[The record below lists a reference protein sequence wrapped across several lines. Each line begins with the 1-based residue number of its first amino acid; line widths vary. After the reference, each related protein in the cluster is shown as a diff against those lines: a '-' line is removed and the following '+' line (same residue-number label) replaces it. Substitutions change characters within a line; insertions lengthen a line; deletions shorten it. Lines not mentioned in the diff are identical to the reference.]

1 MLLRVVIFWVIVF
14 CVVVGWRWWKAS
26 RLIES
31 GGLNMVELKRMLK
44 IAEKSKRMEAAL
56 MMRTR
61 ILGEAQ
67 KSNMQELSARVDPV
81 IRKLARQV
89 ELRDDIATILSELD
103 ETTLEKEIRTAE
115 LEKAETKR
123 DQLATQLEHVKSLR
137 LRRAELEEAGD
148 RIIRELQNLH
158 LALVNASATE
168 AQAQL
173 DSGDVQSSL
182 AHLEEASNELK
193 NRAQAEDEI
202 ATLVRSSRVAG
213 KVTDG

>member
-1 MLLRVVIFWVIVF
+1 MLLRVILFWFFVF
-14 CVVVGWRWWKAS
+14 AVVVAWRWWRAS

-31 GGLNMVELKRMLK
+31 GGLNLVEVKRMLK

-56 MMRTR
+56 LMRTR

-67 KSNMQELSARVDPV
+67 KANMQELTARVDPV

-89 ELRDDIATILSELD
+89 ELRDDIAVILSELD
-103 ETTLEKEIRTAE
+103 EAQLEKEIRTAE
-115 LEKAETKR
+115 LERAETKR
-123 DQLATQLEHVKSLR
+123 DQLETQLKHVKSLR
-137 LRRAELEEAGD
+137 VRRSELEEAAD

-168 AQAQL
+168 AKAQL
-173 DSGDVQSSL
+173 ESGDVQSSL

-202 ATLVRSSRVAG
+202 ATLVRSSRAAG
-213 KVTDG
+213 KVTNG

>member
-1 MLLRVVIFWVIVF
+1 MLRLLLVLVVFAAAGVF
-14 CVVVGWRWWKAS
+14 LWRLLKAS
-26 RLIES
+26 QLGKD
-31 GGLNMVELKRMLK
+31 GGLSMVELRRMLK

-67 KSNMQELSARVDPV
+67 KSNMQELSDRVDPV

-89 ELRDDIATILSELD
+89 ELRDDIAVILSELD
-103 ETTLEKEIRTAE
+103 ETQLEKEIRTAE
-115 LEKAETKR
+115 AERADTKR
-123 DQLATQLEHVKSLR
+123 EQLETQLRHVKTLR
-137 LRRAELEEAGD
+137 VRRGELEEAVD

-168 AQAQL
+168 AKVQL
-173 DSGDVQSSL
+173 ESGDVKSSL

-193 NRAQAEDEI
+193 SRAQAEDEI
-202 ATLVRSSRVAG
+202 ATLVRKSRAAG
-213 KVTDG
+213 KVAQG